1 MSINPEQKKVDFV
14 KSKQA
19 LVKYKKQN
27 FNFEIIV
34 DPKAAFE
41 YIQEFR
47 NPSDDENSQ
56 IPDLIDIL
64 EIDIVYSDAYRG
76 ERATVDDLTY
86 IFETEDIIKIAKV
99 ILEEGSLQLTQT
111 QRDELA
117 EKKRRQIITFI
128 SKNAVDPKTNLPH
141 PPTRIENALEHG
153 KIKIDPFMSI
163 DEQIKEVVKKLM
175 VYLPIK
181 IEQVVLAV
189 RMPAEYGA
197 KAYGIVKRFGQ
208 IRNEEWSS
216 SGSWICV
223 VSIPAGRQVD
233 FMDSLERLTKGRAE
247 IKVMERSK
255 M

>member
-1 MSINPEQKKVDFV
+1 MSINPEQKKVDFI

-47 NPSDDENSQ
+47 NPSDDENLQ
-56 IPDLIDIL
+56 IPDIIDIL
-64 EIDIVYSDAYRG
+64 EIDIVYSDAHRG
-76 ERATVDDLTY
+76 ERATADDLTY

-99 ILEEGSLQLTQT
+99 ILAEGSLQLTQA

-153 KIKIDPFMSI
+153 KIKIDPFMSV

-189 RMPAEYGA
+189 RMPAEHGA
-197 KAYGIVKRFGQ
+197 KAYGVVKRFGQ